1 MKENLGPT
9 VIPGNSR
16 INFPFCD
23 CSSNCTG
30 PPSGAPP
37 DGGGHVGGGFLSPQ
51 ILSGSPLKP
60 LPLQRTCV
68 TSVTIE
74 LISEEIF
81 YRKGSPGQPGWLPG
95 PPVGIYLLGRGQN
108 L

>member
-23 CSSNCTG
+23 CSSDCIG

-51 ILSGSPLKP
+51 ILSGSPLKS

-74 LISEEIF
+74 LISGEILAITPIQSCLQANQ
-81 YRKGSPGQPGWLPG
+81 GGCQ
-95 PPVGIYLLGRGQN
+95 VQQ
-108 L
+108 

>member
-9 VIPGNSR
+9 VFPGNSR
-16 INFPFCD
+16 INFP
-23 CSSNCTG
+23 SVIAPLIVLTG

-37 DGGGHVGGGFLSPQ
+37 DGGGHMGGGFLSPQ
-51 ILSGSPLKP
+51 ILSGSPLKS

-74 LISEEIF
+74 LISEEILAITSIQSCLQANQ
-81 YRKGSPGQPGWLPG
+81 GGCQ
-95 PPVGIYLLGRGQN
+95 VHQ
-108 L
+108 